1 MAMLANP
8 STKLKMLANKTP
20 QKTIGNYKLVH
31 KLGRGAFGQ
40 VHLAK
45 HTLLGGHVAV
55 KVIDTSLLGQHE
67 KVFIHREAL
76 ILSKLNHP
84 NIVKLI
90 EIHTTEKFYCL
101 VLQYLPGSRT
111 LYQLLRERG
120 PLSENFVRFLS
131 RQIVSALLYLDTK
144 NVLHRDIK
152 LDNILIDGRYLFFI
166 NLNFFISNIYSMTNK
181 NGEFF
186 SHARLEG
193 LS

>member
-1 MAMLANP
+1 MP
-8 STKLKMLANKTP
+8 GS
-20 QKTIGNYKLVH
+20 KTIYDLV
-31 KLGRGAFGQ
+31 K
-40 VHLAK
+40 
-45 HTLLGGHVAV
+45 
-55 KVIDTSLLGQHE
+55 
-67 KVFIHREAL
+67 
-76 ILSKLNHP
+76 
-84 NIVKLI
+84 
-90 EIHTTEKFYCL
+90 
-101 VLQYLPGSRT
+101 
-111 LYQLLRERG
+111 ERG